1 MSDLALLIPIAAIT
15 IWPISRVANNWVRAR
30 HGFEP
35 QEINDRRRGRNGSI
49 DDDRRVELLSSEN
62 ERLTGQVL
70 RLEERIAVL
79 ERIATDPAERISRE
93 IEALRDPAL
102 SNRER

>member
-15 IWPISRVANNWVRAR
+15 IGPAAWAFNNWNRAR

-35 QEINDRRRGRNGSI
+35 ETWRSRKARKH
-49 DDDRRVELLSSEN
+49 DDAPDQGHKVALLTSES
-62 ERLTGQVL
+62 ERLHGQVG

-79 ERIATDPAERISRE
+79 ERIVTDPAERTARE
-93 IEALRDPAL
+93 IDALR
-102 SNRER
+102 

>member
-15 IWPISRVANNWVRAR
+15 VGPVAWVVNNWMRAR

-35 QEINDRRRGRNGSI
+35 QTYRRSLRSKDNGEELTADRK
-49 DDDRRVELLSSEN
+49 VVLLTSEN
-62 ERLTGQVL
+62 ERLAGQVG

-79 ERIATDPAERISRE
+79 ERIVTDPAERTARDID
-93 IEALRDPAL
+93 ALR
-102 SNRER
+102 